1 MKLSQILSLVAVWAF
16 LIGIIAFFGA
26 PLLWLVLSSFDPNAS
41 PVFRIPPRPS
51 LINYLSLA
59 KPVGT
64 TPPYIWIINSI
75 IIATSSATL
84 TTVLSLL
91 AAFIL
96 TRYKFRGQSAMLTMF
111 VIFRLVPPIVI
122 ALPIMILFKMWGLVN
137 SMLGVILALSALT
150 LPFTLLMADGYFRS
164 IPASYEEA
172 ALIDG
177 CSKLGAFL
185 RITLPLAAPGLAT
198 IWLLAFV
205 NSWSAFIIPLMV
217 ISDVWKMPASVGL
230 YFFYGQYGRV
240 DYGRLSAFSIL
251 FSIPMVVVFFLT
263 QKYLMKGVS
272 GLVSR

>member
-1 MKLSQILSLVAVWAF
+1 MKASQIISLITVWAF
-16 LIGIIAFFGA
+16 LIGIIVFFGA

-41 PVFRIPPRPS
+41 PEFRIPPRPS

-59 KPVGT
+59 KPVGA

-96 TRYKFRGQSAMLTMF
+96 TRYRFRGQSAMLTMF

-137 SMLGVILALSALT
+137 SMLGVVLALSALT

-177 CSKLGAFL
+177 CSKFGAFL

-263 QKYLMKGVS
+263 QKYLIKGEM
-272 GLVSR
+272 

>member
-1 MKLSQILSLVAVWAF
+1 MKASQIISLITVWAF
-16 LIGIIAFFGA
+16 LIGIIVFFGA

-41 PVFRIPPRPS
+41 PEFRIPPRPS

-59 KPVGT
+59 KPVGA

-96 TRYKFRGQSAMLTMF
+96 TRYRFRGQSAMLTMF

-137 SMLGVILALSALT
+137 SMLGVVLALSALT

-177 CSKLGAFL
+177 CSKFGAFL

>member
-1 MKLSQILSLVAVWAF
+1 MKASQIISLITVWAF
-16 LIGIIAFFGA
+16 LIGIIVFFGA

-41 PVFRIPPRPS
+41 PEFRIPPRPS

-59 KPVGT
+59 KPVGV

-96 TRYKFRGQSAMLTMF
+96 TRYRFRGQSAMLTMF

-122 ALPIMILFKMWGLVN
+122 ALPIMILFKIWGLVN
-137 SMLGVILALSALT
+137 SMLGVVLALSALT

-177 CSKLGAFL
+177 CSKFGAFL